1 MANSTID
8 NVSRNNAL
16 DSLNAVLAQGT
27 GANPTYEFGDAGFIN
42 TYLVFNLDP
51 TNPFNAAGTTTA
63 GEAELTG
70 EPIAATG
77 AGTGTATNYQI
88 KDRDGTVRRS
98 GVLDASFAVTTGNN
112 YNLTANSIQPAS
124 A

>member
-8 NVSRNNAL
+8 ATSRNSSL
-16 DSLNAVLAQGT
+16 DALNAVLTQGA
-27 GANPTYEFGDAGFIN
+27 GANPTYEFGDAGFTN

-51 TNPFNAAGTTTA
+51 TNPFNAAGTTNV
-63 GEAELTG
+63 GEAEITG
-70 EPIAATG
+70 EPLAAIG

-98 GVLDASFAVTTGNN
+98 GVLDASFAVTNGNA
-112 YNLTANSIQPAS
+112 YNLTANAVQPAS